1 MKNPAKDINRR
12 DFLKVASSAGVASLL
27 AAGRLSGAEP
37 NAPKQPAEPKKE
49 GKAPD
54 MPTRRLGKTGVKVTI
69 LNQGLMF
76 DVVPN
81 QLICQKTLEWGVT
94 MWDTAFGYA
103 GGKSE
108 EGIGMFFEKNP
119 DARKKIFLVTK
130 LSGARSVE
138 DYDAKLATSLERM
151 KTDYVDLLFM
161 HGIGSGSELTDD
173 VKAWAEKTKKS
184 GKIKFFGFSTHTNMN
199 GCMLAA
205 AEKGWI
211 DVIMPTCNFR
221 TLQEDETKKAI
232 EACQKADIG
241 LVSMKAMAM
250 ARRRRGEAEA
260 PAAADPME
268 KVLEHFTA
276 KGFSIEQAKL
286 KYIWQQEAI
295 ASICVRMPT
304 VAQLGTNVAAALEK
318 TELTAADIAAM
329 DRYAKAT
336 CDGYCQA
343 CLKCENGAYERSI
356 PDVMR
361 CLMYF
366 NSYRDPELARQYFA
380 EIPESFRSRLATADF
395 SAAQARCPQHLPI
408 ASMMREAAEKL
419 A

>member
-1 MKNPAKDINRR
+1 MTNPAKDFNRR

-27 AAGRLSGAEP
+27 AANTLSAADA

-49 GKAPD
+49 EKQPD

-76 DVVPN
+76 DVMAAP
-81 QLICQKTLEWGVT
+81 LICQKSFEWGVT
-94 MWDTAFGYA
+94 MWDTAAGYA

-108 EGIGMFFEKNP
+108 QGIGTFFEKNP

-130 LSGARSVE
+130 TSGAKGPDDMTAR
-138 DYDAKLATSLERM
+138 LNTSLERM
-151 KTDYVDLLFM
+151 KTDYVDLIFM
-161 HGIGSGSELTDD
+161 HGLSSGDALTDE
-173 VKAWAEKTKKS
+173 VKAWAESTKKS

-199 GCMLAA
+199 GCMTAA

-232 EACQKADIG
+232 EACHKADIG

-250 ARRRRGEAEA
+250 VRRRRGEPEAA
-260 PAAADPME
+260 PAADPAE
-268 KVLEHFTA
+268 KVLEHFTT
-276 KGFSIEQAKL
+276 KGFSVEQAKL
-286 KYIWQQEAI
+286 KYVWQQEAI

-304 VAQLGTNVAAALEK
+304 VAQLGTNLAAAVDK
-318 TELTAADIAAM
+318 TELSAADIAAM
-329 DRYAKAT
+329 DRYARAT

-343 CLKCENGAYERSI
+343 CLKCENGAFQSSI

-361 CLMYF
+361 CLMYY
-366 NSYRDPELARQYFA
+366 NSYRDPQLASQYFS
-380 EIPESFRSRLATADF
+380 EIPASFRSSLASADF

-408 ASMMREAAEKL
+408 ASMMREAAQKL